1 MNNRYWL
8 YRRQGVF
15 YLQDARTRQKE
26 SLRTS
31 DRREAERIRD
41 ARNQVAER
49 PNLGIALAKAYL
61 TAHDPQIAVRTWQDV
76 LDEFATR
83 GKPQTQAHRRRVAA
97 RKPFN
102 LIRSQKVLETTAKD
116 FLAVLQKSG
125 VMGHTFLRC
134 VHNLA
139 LGLGWLPWPVL
150 PPKLWPPIHTK
161 PKRGITAEEH
171 RQILAAEQ
179 NLERHHYYELVWEI
193 GASQID
199 AASLRAD
206 NIDWATRLLSYQRQ
220 KTGEWAYLK
229 IGNRLEA
236 LLRQLPAEGLLFP
249 RIGKTNS
256 GARSAEFSRRC
267 RLLKLKGVSLHSYRY
282 AWAERAKDCGYP
294 ERFAQQALGH
304 GSKAV
309 HRAYAKNAKVLLPPL
324 DAFEEQARARNIIT
338 LPTTPSATPQELP
351 PVAADTA
358 AG

>member
-1 MNNRYWL
+1 MKNRYWL
-8 YRRQGVF
+8 FRRNGVF
-15 YLQDARTRQKE
+15 YLQDAQTRHKE
-26 SLRTS
+26 SLRTC
-31 DRREAERIRD
+31 DRREAERLRD

-49 PNLGIALAKAYL
+49 PSLGIAMAKAYL
-61 TAHDPQIAVRTWQDV
+61 TAHDPQIAERTWQDV
-76 LDEFATR
+76 FAEFAKR
-83 GKPQTQAHRRRVAA
+83 GKPVTQEHRRCVAA

-102 LIRSQKVLETTAKD
+102 LIRSQKLLETTAAD
-116 FLAVLQKSG
+116 FLAVLQKGG
-125 VMGHTFLRC
+125 VMTQAFLRC

-150 PPKLWPPIHTK
+150 PPRLWPAVRTK

-171 RQILAAEQ
+171 QRILAAEH
-179 NLERHHYYELVWEI
+179 NPERRLYYQLVWET

-206 NIDWATRLLSYQRQ
+206 NIDWAARLLSYQRQ

-236 LLRQLPAEGLLFP
+236 LLRQLPAAGLLFP
-249 RIGKTNS
+249 RIGTSNS
-256 GARSAEFSRRC
+256 GARSAEFARRC

-309 HRAYAKNAKVLLPPL
+309 HRAYAKGARVHLPPL
-324 DAFEEQARARNIIT
+324 EAFEEQARARNIIA
-338 LPTTPSATPQELP
+338 LPTADKATPQEPAP
-351 PVAADTA
+351 PA
-358 AG
+358 AGSAEA